1 MRCTLSYPLK
11 SSQFPS
17 ASKVLRPCWFG
28 LQYLSLDL
36 PFDEATLVEEN
47 QEYLTR
53 TLNLKSISAKPYEGE
68 LPAACRNHAKAEP
81 GAPAVVLLKED
92 Q

>member
-1 MRCTLSYPLK
+1 MISKNGIFKLKLSNWL
-11 SSQFPS
+11 
-17 ASKVLRPCWFG
+17 L

-36 PFDEATLVEEN
+36 PFDEATLVGEN

-53 TLNLKSISAKPYEGE
+53 TLNLNSISAKPFEGE
-68 LPAACRNHAKAEP
+68 LPSACRNHAKAEP
-81 GAPAVVLLKED
+81 GAPAVVLIKED

>member
-1 MRCTLSYPLK
+1 MSYSFKDILSIF
-11 SSQFPS
+11 SC
-17 ASKVLRPCWFG
+17 V

-53 TLNLKSISAKPYEGE
+53 TLNLTSISAKPFEGE
-68 LPAACRNHAKAEP
+68 LPTASRNHAKAEP
-81 GAPAVVLLKED
+81 GAPAVVLVKD
-92 Q
+92 AQ